1 VSSLADRLRGIVTPL
16 EGRPEGR
23 PRQEDGDAFI
33 EDGGGRPSDRP
44 CAAETL
50 GGEWRELRGQRFLV
64 IDRKYPPGHRHGE
77 IAVADTLPP
86 EHGCWS
92 RLPILNGPAAP
103 PRDGRMLFIDLETT
117 GLAGGAGTYAFL
129 VGCAWYQD
137 GGLRVRQFFLS
148 NFSAERA
155 LLEAVAEI
163 AGLCGAVV
171 TYNGKSFDLP
181 LMETRF
187 VLHRLETPFAGVPH
201 VDMLH
206 PARRL
211 WRRDVGDSDNV
222 GRPLT
227 GRNTSG
233 CQLSSLEES
242 LCGHVREGDVPGFQ
256 IPARYFHFVRTGD
269 ARGLDAVM
277 EHNRLD
283 LVSLAMVTARAAQ
296 MLEDGPSA
304 ARTAREALGMG
315 RLYERGGMTIE
326 ARAAFLRAAEHRDA
340 DTLTCAEAWRAYAVL
355 SRRER
360 RFADAAAGWRQIL
373 GLPRCPPAIVRDASE
388 ALAVHHEHRL
398 RDLQAA
404 RGFALQSLYLNA
416 TRSRQEAAQHRLAR
430 LDRKLSGPAP
440 VAATLF

>member
-1 VSSLADRLRGIVTPL
+1 VSSLADRLRGVMAGNVL
-16 EGRPEGR
+16 KENVGRPLSGPPGASDPGVPAAPAPWGGVER
-23 PRQEDGDAFI
+23 RTDI
-33 EDGGGRPSDRP
+33 ED
-44 CAAETL
+44 AAQLL
-50 GGEWRELRGQRFLV
+50 GGEWGERHGHRFLV
-64 IDRKYPPGHRHGE
+64 IDRKYPPGHRHGQ
-77 IAVADTLPP
+77 ITLADTLPP
-86 EHGCWS
+86 EDGCWP
-92 RLPILNGPAAP
+92 RFPILNGPAAP
-103 PRDGRMLFIDLETT
+103 SRRGRMLFIDLETT

-148 NFSAERA
+148 SFSAERA
-155 LLEAVAEI
+155 LLEAVAET
-163 AGLCGAVV
+163 ADSCGAVV

-187 VLHRLETPFAGVPH
+187 VLHRLETPFVGVAH

-206 PARRL
+206 HARRL
-211 WRRDVGDSDNV
+211 WRREDPAGD
-222 GRPLT
+222 G
-227 GRNTSG
+227 G
-233 CQLSSLEES
+233 CGLGALEES

-256 IPARYFHFVRTGD
+256 IPARYFHFVRSGD
-269 ARGLDAVM
+269 ARGLAAVM

-296 MLEDGPSA
+296 LLDDGPPA

-355 SRRER
+355 SRRQR

-373 GLPRCPPAIVRDASE
+373 DLRRCPPAILREASE

-404 RGFALQSLYLNA
+404 RAFALQTLHLNA
-416 TRSRQEAAQHRLAR
+416 TRSRHQAAQHRLAR
-430 LDRKLSGPAP
+430 LDRKLGDTGA
-440 VAATLF
+440 VAVPLF

>member
-1 VSSLADRLRGIVTPL
+1 MSSLADRLRGVITTNAPGGPDKV
-16 EGRPEGR
+16 RPTINPET
-23 PRQEDGDAFI
+23 A
-33 EDGGGRPSDRP
+33 SN
-44 CAAETL
+44 AAETL

-92 RLPILNGPAAP
+92 RLPILNGSAAP

-163 AGLCGAVV
+163 AGRCGAVV

-211 WRRDVGDSDNV
+211 WRRADSEVAAKPDSSEGLV
-222 GRPLT
+222 PPKLRSGE
-227 GRNTSG
+227 GG

-373 GLPRCPPAIVRDASE
+373 GLHRCPPAIVREASE